1 MGDGVGFRGVLSV
14 LGERCGALWCSVL
27 CARAAC
33 SAQHGMWHAGVVN
46 RCAWAGSWA
55 VGSDMASESS
65 CWAHGWIISSG
76 ILWAVHTG
84 HTAQA
89 GCCAQAE
96 RAEGSYSWPRGA
108 LYFFFLGYMVYGIAR
123 TEETAVAPLLHFP
136 CHTKKKTEQNRHRKA
151 VATASTST
159 AHMHM
164 LQHRQLVAHVMR
176 HPFQPGKREAERQR
190 QHSELIRPTPEA
202 PFDCRDNETETASA
216 CEEERKRKHPL
227 L

>member
-1 MGDGVGFRGVLSV
+1 MTRGHEGVGDGVGFRGVLSV

-76 ILWAVHTG
+76 QCTQDTQHRLAAVHRQRG
-84 HTAQA
+84 QRVAIA
-89 GCCAQAE
+89 GLAE
-96 RAEGSYSWPRGA
+96 RSI
-108 LYFFFLGYMVYGIAR
+108 FLGVYGIYGIAR

-159 AHMHM
+159 AHMHNAY
-164 LQHRQLVAHVMR
+164 V
-176 HPFQPGKREAERQR
+176 
-190 QHSELIRPTPEA
+190 
-202 PFDCRDNETETASA
+202 TA
-216 CEEERKRKHPL
+216 
-227 L
+227 

>member
-76 ILWAVHTG
+76 QCTQDTQHRLAAVHRQRGQRVAIAGLAERSIFFFGVYDLAWECPFGISHLITVDSLMVWSS
-84 HTAQA
+84 A
-89 GCCAQAE
+89 GCAHKSHL
-96 RAEGSYSWPRGA
+96 GGTGA
-108 LYFFFLGYMVYGIAR
+108 IQKFEV
-123 TEETAVAPLLHFP
+123 
-136 CHTKKKTEQNRHRKA
+136 
-151 VATASTST
+151 
-159 AHMHM
+159 
-164 LQHRQLVAHVMR
+164 
-176 HPFQPGKREAERQR
+176 
-190 QHSELIRPTPEA
+190 
-202 PFDCRDNETETASA
+202 
-216 CEEERKRKHPL
+216 
-227 L
+227 